1 VVRAAAIGTPM
12 RSTLR
17 LGEWEM
23 WGGMSA
29 VRRRELLTLL
39 YGRRGAGRSDGEGDR
54 EAGGGDINAGRPVRW
69 GGEMKG

>member
-1 VVRAAAIGTPM
+1 
-12 RSTLR
+12 
-17 LGEWEM
+17 M